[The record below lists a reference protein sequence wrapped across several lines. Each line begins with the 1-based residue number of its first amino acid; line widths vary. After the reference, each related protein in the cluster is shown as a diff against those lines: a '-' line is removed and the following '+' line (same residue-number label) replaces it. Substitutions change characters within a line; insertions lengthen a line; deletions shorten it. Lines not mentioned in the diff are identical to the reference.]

1 MTSVATHPPLGA
13 LVWTRSRTR
22 VPPVV
27 TMALRES
34 PKRVFESMAGDGT
47 DPVLIE
53 HLHWMH
59 VGDCAPRTIYERR
72 RLITRLGRAMDK
84 PILQATTEDINA
96 FLLTAASPGTRNAYY
111 NTCHQFYLWAFRS
124 ELITRDPTVLIRR
137 PRTPRRVP
145 RPLAMSDIA
154 KAMMT
159 ADIRVETMM
168 MLGVYEGL
176 RCCEIAQVRGEDV
189 DLTRMELF
197 IPEGKGGHQGCVPL
211 HADVAKRADLFPR
224 TGYWFPAMN
233 LPGGHMAA
241 SSVSAA
247 ISRAFQRAGVAG
259 TGHRLRHTF
268 GTAVYAQGKDIRAT
282 QDLLRHKWITTTQV
296 YADSPMSD
304 RRAIVDTL
312 TV

>member
-34 PKRVFESMAGDGT
+34 PKRVFESMDADGT
-47 DPVLIE
+47 DPALIE

-72 RLITRLGRAMDK
+72 RLITRLG
-84 PILQATTEDINA
+84 
-96 FLLTAASPGTRNAYY
+96 
-111 NTCHQFYLWAFRS
+111 
-124 ELITRDPTVLIRR
+124 
-137 PRTPRRVP
+137 
-145 RPLAMSDIA
+145 
-154 KAMMT
+154 
-159 ADIRVETMM
+159 
-168 MLGVYEGL
+168 
-176 RCCEIAQVRGEDV
+176 
-189 DLTRMELF
+189 
-197 IPEGKGGHQGCVPL
+197 
-211 HADVAKRADLFPR
+211 
-224 TGYWFPAMN
+224 YWFPAMN

-241 SSVSAA
+241 SPVSAA